1 MVFHGGPWRSMVFHG
16 DSMVVHGGPWCF
28 MAVHGVSW
36 RFYGGPWCHFGVV
49 SVSFSGQFLEVAGH
63 VIGFTL
69 APILVDHAALS
80 GIWGIRTRRSVDCAK
95 SKVVRGTGIRCVWPQ
110 IGTRRY

>member
-1 MVFHGGPWRSMVFHG
+1 MVFHGVSWRSMVFHG
-16 DSMVVHGGPWCF
+16 GQWRS
-28 MAVHGVSW
+28 MAVNGVSW

>member
-1 MVFHGGPWRSMVFHG
+1 MVFHG